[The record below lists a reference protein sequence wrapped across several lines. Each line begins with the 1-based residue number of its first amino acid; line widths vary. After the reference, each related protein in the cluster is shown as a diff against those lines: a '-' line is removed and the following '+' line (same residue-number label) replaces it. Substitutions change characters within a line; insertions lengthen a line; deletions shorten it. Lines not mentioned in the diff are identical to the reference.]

1 MTSLAGLSSFE
12 FLKELYASYNDIKDL
27 FDISY
32 CYHLEVLDLEG
43 NNVSTWDNISFL
55 MGLDQLTD
63 VNLSWNPVT
72 KESNYLN
79 RVKEMLR
86 QVKYI
91 DDVHVDAI
99 EPEEPL
105 DKSGDT
111 LIKEC
116 DILEERIYVLSKF
129 AKFRCFSIDD
139 LQHWADESL
148 N

>member
-63 VNLSWNPVT
+63 VNLSSNPVA
-72 KESNYLN
+72 KEHNYLN

-91 DDVHVDAI
+91 DDIHVEAI
-99 EPEEPL
+99 EPE
-105 DKSGDT
+105 DSTGHTADSV
-111 LIKEC
+111 IKEC

-129 AKFRCFSIDD
+129 SKFRFFNVDD
-139 LQHWADESL
+139 LQHWADEAL